1 MANHNSILEVTTKN
15 LQYNYKK
22 LSRLANK
29 SICAATIKSD
39 AYGIGVLNVFDA
51 LYKVN
56 CRHFFVATTQEAI
69 EIRKKDQLLIFMY

>member
-22 LSRLANK
+22 LTGLANK

-39 AYGIGVLNVFDA
+39 ANLASESVLTLVYVD
-51 LYKVN
+51 V
-56 CRHFFVATTQEAI
+56 EGS
-69 EIRKKDQLLIFMY
+69 